1 MPKIKPQLFFCILC
15 PTFFLLLSGCGGS
28 VPQDA
33 SDEPFSV
40 VEATV
45 LGIAQDAGYPQANCQ
60 KTCCQPAWADPRKGR
75 KVSCLAISDREA
87 GKAWLLDA
95 TPDFPEQLQ
104 FIRDSLGLELGG
116 ILLTHAHIGHYTG
129 LMYLG
134 REVMGAKKVPVYVMP
149 RMDTFLR
156 QNGPWSQLVALE
168 NIELHPMV
176 AGQPK
181 LLSKNL
187 TVTPFPVPHRDEFS
201 ETAGFSVQG
210 PNRKLMFLPD
220 IDKWDRW
227 EVPIDSMV
235 QVHDL
240 AFLDATFYSGAE
252 LPGRDLS
259 EIPHPFVQESLQRF
273 APLPDSNRRRIH
285 FIHFNHSNPLL
296 RAGSAAQQEVEQ
308 AGFGISREGLRFGL

>member
-1 MPKIKPQLFFCILC
+1 MKIRLFFCALC
-15 PTFFLLLSGCGGS
+15 PVFFLLAGGCQDLSVSEGKAKS
-28 VPQDA
+28 MP
-33 SDEPFSV
+33 V

-45 LGIAQDAGYPQANCQ
+45 LGIAQDAGYPQANCR
-60 KTCCQPAWADPRKGR
+60 KACCQPAWADPGKGR

-134 REVMGAKKVPVYVMP
+134 REVMGAKEVPIYVMP

-168 NIELHPMV
+168 NIELRPMV

-181 LLSKNL
+181 FLSKNL

-201 ETAGFSVQG
+201 ETVGFSVQG
-210 PNRKLMFLPD
+210 PNRSLMFLPD

-235 QVHDL
+235 QAHDL

-252 LPGRDLS
+252 LPGRDMS
-259 EIPHPFVQESLQRF
+259 EIPHPFVQESLQHF
-273 APLPDSNRRRIH
+273 APLPDSIRNRIH

-296 RAGSAAQQEVEQ
+296 QPGSAAQREVEQ
-308 AGFGISREGLRFGL
+308 AGLRISREEVRFGL